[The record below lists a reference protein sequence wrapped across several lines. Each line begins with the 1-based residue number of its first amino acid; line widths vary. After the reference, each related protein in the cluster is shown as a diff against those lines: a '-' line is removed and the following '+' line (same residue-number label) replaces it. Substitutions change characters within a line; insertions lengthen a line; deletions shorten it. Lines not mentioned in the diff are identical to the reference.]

1 VRLEVTPQVMLHA
14 ALLAALQQEGT
25 LPAASLLLPP
35 HSTALGISSAGRSTR
50 VVMQNQFIT

>member
-1 VRLEVTPQVMLHA
+1 MTPQVMLHV